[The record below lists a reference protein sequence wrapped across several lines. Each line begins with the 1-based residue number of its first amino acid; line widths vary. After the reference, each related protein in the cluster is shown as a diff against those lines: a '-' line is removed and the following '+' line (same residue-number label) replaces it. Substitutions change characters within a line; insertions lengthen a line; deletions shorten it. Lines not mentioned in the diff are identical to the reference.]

1 MSEEITG
8 ENLKNH
14 LIKEKKNLQE
24 LNDIIEKSI
33 MRQKTSAWYEYN
45 KKEVDEWI
53 CKMERSLEQNG
64 WLIQIIENQLMK
76 DFNYSS

>member
-1 MSEEITG
+1 
-8 ENLKNH
+8 
-14 LIKEKKNLQE
+14 
-24 LNDIIEKSI
+24 